1 MKLTLT
7 EIAELAEVIAAG
19 AIVIS
24 LIFVGMQLRENTIAT
39 KSANANASVAAIQD
53 WYENDLEM
61 I

>member
-7 EIAELAEVIAAG
+7 EIAELAEVIAAV